1 MPGNK
6 RRVRESEVPVPA
18 PEVTDEQLLHD
29 TTRLACVAI
38 QAADQAEG
46 TANALS
52 DQLAEARDELDFWR
66 RRYMQEFATR
76 LEIADQVCAAN
87 CCEPGERML
96 RRFVSCSHYVCSAYV
111 DSDQQRRIHAN
122 GNQAEQPNTVTCP
135 LCRTVSVL
143 RVDPA
148 LVQHVYPAPLVVG
161 QHNYQV
167 SAQLENFVLNSVLDE
182 SPYVQQI
189 MESIDQARPAS
200 VDQ

>member
-1 MPGNK
+1 MPGSK
-6 RRVRESEVPVPA
+6 RRVRESEVPAPA
-18 PEVTDEQLLHD
+18 PEVTDEQVLRD
-29 TTRLACVAI
+29 TTSLARLAIQVA
-38 QAADQAEG
+38 DHAES

-66 RRYMQEFATR
+66 RRYMQEFANR
-76 LEIADQVCAAN
+76 LEIAGQVCAAN

-122 GNQAEQPNTVTCP
+122 GNKAEQPNTATCP

-161 QHNYQV
+161 QHSYRV
-167 SAQLENFVLNSVLDE
+167 STQLEDFVLNSVLDE
-182 SPYVQQI
+182 SPFVQQI

-200 VDQ
+200 ADQ